1 VRGVMEPAFEV
12 LDALEGFASLVKRTP
27 TLDGAV
33 PVRVAQGCVPL
44 LEGNALG
51 FQVVLQ
57 PGLRVRRRLGRVVV
71 EADADLDARLARGR
85 SAALPRLVAH
95 GFLTAGGAWE
105 KRLRRSTAWTEKGRV
120 RVWTGLLVRPSRGV
134 WLRASGAAN
143 RRSVALDVADVFIAD
158 DAGFV
163 PLVLDLGL
171 RGDEAHI
178 RGEVACVT
186 PLRPGV
192 RVRETTLAELP
203 ALGRAHAAFYD
214 AAYFAA
220 KKGDVTKKYRRL
232 VAREKG
238 PRESTPVL
246 AQVARVGPLQATIAP
261 AASFLDAEATI
272 PRARPDDGRALEI
285 VTFANAV
292 AFRATYDGLTMTIDH
307 DARALAAAAREV
319 EARWGAVFGAG
330 AVERDRRALWYL
342 TKYFTPHPPGEP
354 HFFVKP
360 FAFTQTPPGWS
371 SIVDGVHGDGYD
383 VLRGVVSTD
392 TFFATPA
399 VFSVHRIGAPIHV
412 PAGAPLVSVLPVPR
426 DLLAATWRSVRFR
439 DEPARGVG

>member
-1 VRGVMEPAFEV
+1 MTEAAFEV
-12 LDALEGFASLVKRTP
+12 LDALEGFASLVKRSP

-51 FQVVLQ
+51 FQVLLE
-57 PGLRVRRRLGRVVV
+57 PGLRARRRLGRVIV
-71 EADADLDARLARGR
+71 EADEALEARLTRGR
-85 SAALPRLVAH
+85 SAAIPRLVAH
-95 GFLTAGGAWE
+95 GFLRAGGAWE
-105 KRLRRSTAWTEKGRV
+105 KRLRKSTAWMEKGRI
-120 RVWTGLLVRPSRGV
+120 RVWTGLLVRPCRGV

-143 RRSVALDVADVFIAD
+143 RRSVAFDVADVFIAD
-158 DAGFV
+158 DAELV
-163 PLVLDLGL
+163 PLVIDLTL
-171 RGDEAHI
+171 RGNEAHI
-178 RGEVACVT
+178 RGEFACVT

-220 KKGDVTKKYRRL
+220 KKGEMTKKYRRL

-238 PRESTPVL
+238 PRENVP
-246 AQVARVGPLQATIAP
+246 ARADVARVGPLQATVAP
-261 AASFLDAEATI
+261 VDRFLDAESTT
-272 PRARPDDGRALEI
+272 PRARVDDGRTLET

-292 AFRATYDGLTMTIDH
+292 AFRATYDGLTMTLDH

-330 AVERDRRALWYL
+330 AVARDRRALWYL

-354 HFFVKP
+354 YFFVKP
-360 FAFTQTPPGWS
+360 FAFTRTPPGWS
-371 SIVDGVHGDGYD
+371 SIVDGIHGDGYD

-399 VFSVHRIGAPIHV
+399 VFAVHRLGAPIHV
-412 PAGAPLVSVLPVPR
+412 PAGAPLMRVTPVPR
-426 DLLAATWRSVRFR
+426 DLLAATWHPLRFH
-439 DEPARGVG
+439 DEPARSIA

>member
-1 VRGVMEPAFEV
+1 MTGPAFEV
-12 LDALEGFASLVKRTP
+12 LDALEGFASLVKRSP

-57 PGLRVRRRLGRVVV
+57 PGLHVRRRLGRVLV
-71 EADADLDARLARGR
+71 EADAELDERLARGR

-95 GFLTAGGAWE
+95 GLLRAGGAWE
-105 KRLRRSTAWTEKGRV
+105 KRLRRSTAWIEKGHV
-120 RVWTGLLVRPSRGV
+120 RVWTGLLVRPSPGI
-134 WLRASGAAN
+134 WLRVSGAAN
-143 RRSVALDVADVFIAD
+143 RRSVALDLAEVFIGD
-158 DAGFV
+158 DAELV
-163 PLVLDLGL
+163 PLVLDVTL
-171 RGDEAHI
+171 RGDEAHL
-178 RGEVACVT
+178 RGEVACLT

-192 RVRETTLAELP
+192 AVRQTTLAELP

-220 KKGDVTKKYRRL
+220 KKGDTTKKYRRL

-238 PRESTPVL
+238 PREGTPV
-246 AQVARVGPLQATIAP
+246 ARAEVARVGPLQATV
-261 AASFLDAEATI
+261 ASVDRFLDAEATS
-272 PRARPDDGRALEI
+272 PRARRDDGRSLEV
-285 VTFANAV
+285 VTFANTV

-307 DARALAAAAREV
+307 DARALAAAASEV
-319 EARWGAVFGAG
+319 ESTWGAVFGAP
-330 AVERDRRALWYL
+330 AVQRDRRALWYL

-371 SIVDGVHGDGYD
+371 SIVAGVPGDGYD
-383 VLRGVVSTD
+383 VLSGVVSTD

-399 VFSVHRIGAPIHV
+399 VFAVHRVGAPIRV
-412 PAGAPLVSVLPVPR
+412 PAGAPLVRVIPVPR
-426 DLLAATWRSVRFR
+426 DLLGATWRSVRFR
-439 DEPARGVG
+439 DEPARAAP